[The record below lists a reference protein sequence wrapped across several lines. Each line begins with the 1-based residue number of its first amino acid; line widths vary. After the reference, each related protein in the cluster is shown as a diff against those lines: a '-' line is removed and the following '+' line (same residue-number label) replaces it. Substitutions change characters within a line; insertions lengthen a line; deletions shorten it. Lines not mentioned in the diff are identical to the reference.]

1 MNRLC
6 MTTIAMSLLASVY
19 AYATNPFLD
28 AAADKPTSAKF
39 RGTEWGD
46 EIQQGEIPLT
56 ARVVTTR
63 LARMPWGAIFK
74 IEFTDLESR
83 ATQKREI
90 RPDYFIVTDDRILLL
105 NVLRYNCPAH

>member
-6 MTTIAMSLLASVY
+6 MTTIAASLLASVY

-28 AAADKPTSAKF
+28 AAADKTVSAKF

-63 LARMPWGAIFK
+63 LARMP
-74 IEFTDLESR
+74 
-83 ATQKREI
+83 
-90 RPDYFIVTDDRILLL
+90 
-105 NVLRYNCPAH
+105 